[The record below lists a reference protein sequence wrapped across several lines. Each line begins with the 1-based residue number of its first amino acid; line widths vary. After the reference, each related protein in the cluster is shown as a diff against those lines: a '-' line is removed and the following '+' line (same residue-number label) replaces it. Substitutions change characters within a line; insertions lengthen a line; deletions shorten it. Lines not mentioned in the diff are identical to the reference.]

1 MKKWTSGFVR
11 VCSKGGNE
19 EKEKVSLLE
28 SFWTETLN
36 CLILTYFS

>member
-11 VCSKGGNE
+11 VCSKGGYE

-36 CLILTYFS
+36 CLILV